1 LLNHETGGTVPIL
14 CRLFGHKPSRQVHL
28 NPSTFVEHGY
38 CKRCRTR
45 LVREG
50 AAWREGAKPDRP

>member
-1 LLNHETGGTVPIL
+1 VPIF
-14 CRLFGHKPSRQVHL
+14 CRLFGHKPSSQVQL

-45 LVREG
+45 LVRGGETSG
-50 AAWREGAKPDRP
+50 WRELTDTDKLGE